1 LRQRRNDRTQ
11 ASDVGTGFLNIFA
24 DAGADFDQVVAWSGR
39 ASTIA
44 EIAGLREY
52 TTFLSGTAANP
63 EAGLR
68 WSSFLGMVYIVLYL
82 GFVVVAPILIL
93 AAGLLAVGKR
103 MK

>member
-1 LRQRRNDRTQ
+1 VNEVMQ
-11 ASDVGTGFLNIFA
+11 AKGRGWGGEFCSTRYFLMRA
-24 DAGADFDQVVAWSGR
+24 LALGALFLVAHL
-39 ASTIA
+39 
-44 EIAGLREY
+44 AGLREY

-82 GFVVVAPILIL
+82 GFVVAAPILIL

-103 MK
+103 MR